1 MSGGHDD
8 RVAKG
13 ASIEAPSGVDMG
25 RGVRSPAYYRGSG
38 ERRELPQQGPG
49 AEPRPLSHF
58 LRILGHRT
66 LLVARK
72 RASNCRR
79 GNVPQCPMPGDATAC
94 QHLPNSFI
102 DNIYSPAGGSRS
114 QLNRTSRC

>member
-1 MSGGHDD
+1 VGW
-8 RVAKG
+8 V
-13 ASIEAPSGVDMG
+13 MG

-72 RASNCRR
+72 RASNCR
-79 GNVPQCPMPGDATAC
+79 GGTCLSAPCLATPLLVNIC
-94 QHLPNSFI
+94 RIRLLIIFI
-102 DNIYSPAGGSRS
+102 HQQAVVDRS
-114 QLNRTSRC
+114 